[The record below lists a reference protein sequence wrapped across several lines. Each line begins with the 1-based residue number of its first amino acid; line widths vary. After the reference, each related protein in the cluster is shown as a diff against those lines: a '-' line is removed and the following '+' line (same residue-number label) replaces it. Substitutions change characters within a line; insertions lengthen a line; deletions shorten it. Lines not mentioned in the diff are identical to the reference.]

1 MYTRRHLLSVT
12 SYGLKRVFPLSLLR
26 ERARVRVKIRLAAVL
41 IALALGSSAA
51 FAQGPALGKPIS
63 PAEIAAWDISILP
76 DGSGLPPGS
85 GTPAQGSDI
94 YAGKCAICHGA
105 NGTGG
110 LAAALVGGN
119 PLTSGI
125 DTPKTVANFWPYA
138 TTLFD
143 FTRRAMP
150 WPKPRTLTNNEVYAL
165 TAYIL
170 ALNKLIGEN
179 DVMSGDT
186 LPKVRMPNR
195 DGFIVR
201 FPERMP

>member
-1 MYTRRHLLSVT
+1 MFTHRHLLSVT
-12 SYGLKRVFPLSLLR
+12 SYALKRVFPLSLLR
-26 ERARVRVKIRLAAVL
+26 ERVRVRVKIRGAAVL

-51 FAQGPALGKPIS
+51 FAQGPDLGKPIS
-63 PAEIAAWDISILP
+63 QAEIAAWDISILP
-76 DGSGLPPGS
+76 DGSGLPAGS
-85 GTPAQGSDI
+85 GTPAQGSGI
-94 YAGKCAICHGA
+94 YAAKCSMCHGA
-105 NGTGG
+105 NGKGG
-110 LAAALVGGN
+110 VNAALIGGS
-119 PLTSGI
+119 PLTTGI
-125 DTPKTVANFWPYA
+125 DTPKTIANFWPNA

-150 WPKPRTLTNNEVYAL
+150 WPQPRTLTNDEVYAL

-179 DVMSGDT
+179 DVMNADT